1 MWKFPSVLWLFL
13 SFILSSAEIVLK
25 YHNYEELTLKLQNLV
40 AKYPDLLSL
49 YNLSDTSIQGMIPAK
64 FCKPTFLHSTVL
76 VPQLAAVS
84 IQKNIFWL
92 SHYHIKFT

>member
-49 YNLSDTSIQGMIPAK
+49 YNLSETSIQGMIPQS
-64 FCKPTFLHSTVL
+64 FVNQIFTYTCNLHPLRLISLLALSTAL
-76 VPQLAAVS
+76 EP
-84 IQKNIFWL
+84 
-92 SHYHIKFT
+92 

>member
-49 YNLSDTSIQGMIPAK
+49 YNLSETSIQGMIPPK
-64 FCKPTFLHSTVL
+64 FCKPTFLHSMYSGG
-76 VPQLAAVS
+76 PNKRAARLFVCG
-84 IQKNIFWL
+84 KNFHP
-92 SHYHIKFT
+92 SHPY

>member
-49 YNLSDTSIQGMIPAK
+49 YNLSETSIQGMIPAK
-64 FCKPTFLHSTVL
+64 FCKPTFLHS
-76 VPQLAAVS
+76 
-84 IQKNIFWL
+84 ICL
-92 SHYHIKFT
+92 SKKISRL